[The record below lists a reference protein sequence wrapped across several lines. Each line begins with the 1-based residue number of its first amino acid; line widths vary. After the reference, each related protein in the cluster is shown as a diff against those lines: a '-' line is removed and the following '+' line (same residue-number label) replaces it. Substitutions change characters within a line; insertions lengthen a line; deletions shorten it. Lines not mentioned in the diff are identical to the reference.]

1 MPDHNR
7 KVLSDPIIA
16 RLNTLYTF
24 TFEPEKNVIVTTL
37 STCKRVTEHD
47 ADKPFVV
54 ISRWLGNKKITFTML
69 DINIWKELQANKST
83 SKYSLFDVHNT
94 VNKLK
99 IMYQNP
105 TAKSVSDM
113 LKSQFSGIK
122 RI

>member
-7 KVLSDPIIA
+7 KVLPDVIIA

-24 TFEPEKNVIVTTL
+24 TYEPERNVIVTTL

-54 ISRWLGNKKITFTML
+54 ISRLLGKKLTFNLM
-69 DINIWKELQANKST
+69 DIEIWKELQSNKST

-99 IMYQNP
+99 IMYQKP